1 MKKVKNNKTNVFKK
15 IFIKIGRL
23 LGYELLDQNT
33 FESPTLNKKL
43 GESLSIA
50 GKKSISLP
58 LGEVEIT
65 RKVKSLT
72 IILRTCSSVNML
84 TQSKKRLFNNEK
96 TEYTLRS
103 LKSIINS
110 INFAKDIFSKIN
122 VELVIIDH
130 NSEKKIIDKI
140 QSIISNQFFKSRFI
154 SLNVDDF
161 RKDINPINQENKEVT
176 SNQISNMS
184 NIHKSLLLAK
194 ESADLIY
201 FVEDD
206 YIHSV
211 ESIKEMIFTY
221 EKLSSLLNHE
231 LILCPTDYPYLYS
244 EIRNSNIFLGNKR
257 HWRTIKETLCTFL
270 TSKDMVIKHWE
281 LLISMCKLEHYPF
294 EKPLHDIY
302 KSEYCFSPVPSIALH
317 CTNANS
323 VFGLSPNVDWI
334 KIWNENENYSNS

>member
-1 MKKVKNNKTNVFKK
+1 MKVRKKEKKLSLFKK
-15 IFIKIGRL
+15 IFIKICRFFD
-23 LGYELLDQNT
+23 YEIIDQSDFYLPVSNRNINDDLST
-33 FESPTLNKKL
+33 I
-43 GESLSIA
+43 GESSITLPM
-50 GKKSISLP
+50 GK
-58 LGEVEIT
+58 VEIT

-294 EKPLHDIY
+294 EKPLHKIY
-302 KSEYCFSPVPSIALH
+302 EKEYCLSPIPSLAIH
-317 CTNANS
+317 CTNINS
-323 VFGLSPNVDWI
+323 VYGLSPNTDWEKLWEDS
-334 KIWNENENYSNS
+334 KI

>member
-1 MKKVKNNKTNVFKK
+1 MD
-15 IFIKIGRL
+15 I
-23 LGYELLDQNT
+23 D
-33 FESPTLNKKL
+33 P
-43 GESLSIA
+43 
-50 GKKSISLP
+50 
-58 LGEVEIT
+58 
-65 RKVKSLT
+65 
-72 IILRTCSSVNML
+72 
-84 TQSKKRLFNNEK
+84 LFNNEK
-96 TEYTLRS
+96 PEYTLRS

-110 INFAKDIFSKIN
+110 INFAKDIFNKIN

-161 RKDINPINQENKEVT
+161 RKDINPINEENKEVT

-294 EKPLHDIY
+294 EKPLHKIY
-302 KSEYCFSPVPSIALH
+302 EKEYCLSPIPSLAIH
-317 CTNANS
+317 CTNINS
-323 VFGLSPNVDWI
+323 VYGLSPNTDWEKLWEDS
-334 KIWNENENYSNS
+334 KI